1 MRRALETR
9 HALATIWAPRRATAA
24 TASAKPPPAR
34 YSPNGDKVTGYV
46 CKCNDGYGGNPYLTD
61 GCQGILTQHVTR
73 TLKRGVA
80 APFRVGQFSASAWMS
95 IDIYVMSDQ
104 CEVFNF

>member
-1 MRRALETR
+1 VARCCKAQMRRALETR

-34 YSPNGDKVTGYV
+34 YNPNGDKVTGYV

-61 GCQGILTQHVTR
+61 GCQGNQTQHVTR
-73 TLKRGVA
+73 TLSAALPLHSELASLAPVRG
-80 APFRVGQFSASAWMS
+80 
-95 IDIYVMSDQ
+95 
-104 CEVFNF
+104 